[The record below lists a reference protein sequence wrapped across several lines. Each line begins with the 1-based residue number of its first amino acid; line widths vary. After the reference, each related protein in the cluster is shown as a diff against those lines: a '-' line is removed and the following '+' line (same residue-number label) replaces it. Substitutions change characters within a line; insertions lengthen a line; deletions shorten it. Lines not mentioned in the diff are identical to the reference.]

1 MAREPLVTEASDALI
16 TEASEPL
23 VTEASTEDEAS
34 TSCYRM
40 IYVGVGGGG

>member
-23 VTEASTEDEAS
+23 VTEASTEDSAGV
-34 TSCYRM
+34 YRM